1 MSRTPTHA
9 QARPDDQGQATT
21 EYGLVLLLA
30 GTLALAL
37 IVWARETGALT
48 DLFDRVLDRLTGAI

>member
-1 MSRTPTHA
+1 MTTTPAHART
-9 QARPDDQGQATT
+9 DDRGQATT
-21 EYGLVLLLA
+21 EYGLVLLVA

-48 DLFDRVLDRLTGAI
+48 DLFDRVLDSLTGAI